1 MKIIVFFYF
10 FATFFDL
17 RHRIIKKGKNMEKK
31 CRGTVHKVV
40 QGDTLYKISKLY
52 GVRLVD
58 VLKENPYVNVY
69 NLQPGD
75 EICVPTEIYE
85 EKEERRYFTARTGET
100 LRSLIEE
107 TGTDIGSLMEYNKE
121 LLNMRIPLGT
131 IIRIPPENNA

>member
-1 MKIIVFFYF
+1 M
-10 FATFFDL
+10 
-17 RHRIIKKGKNMEKK
+17 
-31 CRGTVHKVV
+31 
-40 QGDTLYKISKLY
+40 YKISKLY

-100 LRSLIEE
+100 LKSIIEE
-107 TGTDIGSLMEYNKE
+107 TGKDIGSLMEYNKE